1 MAAFATALIN
11 KWVHEHEVAQGK
23 LAQLDQA
30 VASQDWQSAQAAAQW
45 LFDELKLHN
54 EAEERW
60 LFPRM
65 EAKLGQGP
73 GPVAA
78 MCLEHRHI
86 WGQEEALMACLVQL
100 PPAEPGL
107 AASHAREI
115 VEVLS
120 AHIFKENNVLY
131 PMAERIL
138 SQQELETLDREFQAA
153 GAALMP
159 E

>member
-1 MAAFATALIN
+1 MSPFATALIN
-11 KWVHEHEVAQGK
+11 RWVHEHEVAQEK

-30 VASQDWQSAQAAAQW
+30 IAVQDWKAVQIVAQW

-65 EAKLGQGP
+65 QEKLGQGP
-73 GPVAA
+73 GPIAA
-78 MCLEHRHI
+78 MCMEHRHI
-86 WGQEEALMACLVQL
+86 WGHEEALMTSLAHL
-100 PPAEPGL
+100 PPMNSAETIR
-107 AASHAREI
+107 HAQEI

-138 SQQELETLDREFQAA
+138 SRQELEALDREFQANI
-153 GAALMP
+153 
-159 E
+159 

>member
-30 VASQDWQSAQAAAQW
+30 IGTQDWPAVLEAAQW

-73 GPVAA
+73 GPIAA
-78 MCLEHRHI
+78 MCMEHRHI
-86 WGQEEALMACLVQL
+86 WGHEEALMKCLEQL
-100 PPAEPGL
+100 PPRDPGK
-107 AASHAREI
+107 AAAHAQQI

-138 SQQELETLDREFQAA
+138 SRQELEMLDSEFQAKN
-153 GAALMP
+153 
-159 E
+159 